1 MPDPESGHGA
11 LLAVTLDP
19 ASSPNVFTTIA
30 QLNSSIDFTW
40 THDSTEITP
49 HNERMSRNI
58 TSRVIKRGPIDFEVN
73 YIHGDTTHDGL
84 RDIFL
89 ADPPTTIGV
98 QFTGPSGSTGD
109 RYIMSGEIINWS
121 LMHPVRSGERKAKM
135 SFQPSG
141 AMRVDGTL
149 IS

>member
-11 LLAVTLDP
+11 LLAYTADP
-19 ASSPNVFTTIA
+19 VASPNVFTNIA
-30 QLNSSIDFTW
+30 QINSDIPLNW

-58 TSRVIKRGPIDFEVN
+58 TSKVIKRGPIDFEVN
-73 YIHGDTTHDGL
+73 YIHGDTTHDDL
-84 RDIFL
+84 RDYFL
-89 ADPPTTIGV
+89 ADPPTTIGM
-98 QFTGPSGSTGD
+98 QFTGPSGSASD
-109 RYIMSGEIINWS
+109 RVIMSGEIINFS
-121 LMHPVRSGERKAKM
+121 YTHPVRSGERKAKI

-141 AMRVDGTL
+141 PMRVDGTL